1 MSVLNRRAIAA
12 LVVAAAA
19 ALGGTT
25 ACTTQSDDA
34 DGKLIVGF
42 VVDPSWSHIPVAQ
55 QAGYF
60 ADRGLDVE
68 VVNFSTG
75 VEALQT
81 LTARQVDVTTAA
93 AVPTSAAV
101 VKSPELRVVADGA
114 RWNGGRIVAR
124 RDSGVARLAD
134 LNGKKVGAPQGTSG
148 AFFADSV
155 LAQAG
160 VTAQQVQVAPSAIV
174 TAATQGNVDAV
185 SIFQPYQAQVIAAL
199 GDDAVVLEESGGSFV
214 DHCLYLTTAA
224 TATDKAEDLS
234 AFFAALDAAGA
245 DLAAGTEGSVAAVSA
260 ATQLDPALVSGV
272 LAEYDFA
279 LELRPSLAEELAA
292 KGAWAKKAGNID
304 ASVTLP
310 DYGQF
315 LDAQFLGQPA
325 PA

>member
-1 MSVLNRRAIAA
+1 M
-12 LVVAAAA
+12 
-19 ALGGTT
+19 
-25 ACTTQSDDA
+25 
-34 DGKLIVGF
+34 
-42 VVDPSWSHIPVAQ
+42 
-55 QAGYF
+55 
-60 ADRGLDVE
+60 
-68 VVNFSTG
+68 
-75 VEALQT
+75 
-81 LTARQVDVTTAA
+81 
-93 AVPTSAAV
+93 
-101 VKSPELRVVADGA
+101 
-114 RWNGGRIVAR
+114 
-124 RDSGVARLAD
+124 
-134 LNGKKVGAPQGTSG
+134 
-148 AFFADSV
+148 
-155 LAQAG
+155 
-160 VTAQQVQVAPSAIV
+160 APSAIV